1 MMLKVGVTGNIGT
14 GKTSVCRIFESLL
27 IPVYYAD
34 REAKKLYQ
42 LPPVKKSVEQAFGE
56 GVFSSEGEVLH
67 DELAKVV
74 FSDPQKLEDI
84 NAIIHPLVLKDF
96 LSWAARNSSAEYI
109 IYESALLFESGF
121 YRHFDKSILV
131 TAPESL
137 AMRRVMARDSMTEDE
152 FRLRAG
158 RQMPQEK
165 KAEMAGI
172 ILKND
177 ESLPLIP
184 RVIRLHEHFQAGS
197 AEYID
202 Q

>member
-14 GKTSVCRIFESLL
+14 GKTTVCRIFESLR

-42 LPPVKKSVEQAFGE
+42 LPGVKKSVKQAFGE

-67 DELAKVV
+67 AELAKVV

-84 NAIIHPLVLKDF
+84 NAIIHPLVLNGF
-96 LSWAARNSSAEYI
+96 LSWAGRNSGAEYI

-121 YRHFDKSILV
+121 YRHFDKSMLV

-137 AMRRVMARDSMTEDE
+137 AMRRVMARDRMTEDE

-165 KAEMAGI
+165 KEEMAGI

-184 RVIRLHEHFQAGS
+184 RVIQLHEQLSGRLL
-197 AEYID
+197 
-202 Q
+202 